1 MRRRTA
7 RVLKYVTIT
16 VGLLLFGNML
26 CLFCITTSFTG
37 FGENESGTSQGRE
50 SLQPAAIS
58 KSTEV
63 LHIGLVVQSY
73 SDCRYASLQV
83 KSLLMHRHN
92 PLHLH
97 LLTNPRSA
105 MILSTLIDTWHI
117 PYLSVN
123 FYTTDE
129 TPDLTDLKLW
139 LPALVPE
146 AVHKLVIFDSNI
158 IVGSDITALW
168 QEFGTMRKEGK
179 ALGVLLDTYNGK
191 LDTRLMLVNVT
202 AVRGIK
208 LFRGIA
214 QIMEQRAVYRITSA
228 WNLDSRCWI
237 HTGPLNCAKV
247 LSQHVSDTTFEEFMT
262 YNSYRLQSIDQAAPV
277 EIKDSS
283 GLWDWL
289 TSSCSDMRR
298 RLTYRVHP
306 YFIKYSYHPRDTADI
321 SLVTQLS
328 FDRIH
333 MLIRLLELWE
343 GPVSATIY
351 MDESQVLHLMVLIH
365 NTPMFQRTNFALH
378 VVYKK
383 GDFLYPVNFLRNI
396 AWNYS
401 TTPYIFIN
409 DVDLMP
415 SSDLYIRLKDALRP
429 TLRVNSVYVIPAF
442 ETLIKDLQLPSS
454 KQSLQHYVSD
464 KQVSPFK
471 WHSHKIGHEPTDYK
485 KWFQATE
492 PYEVRWK
499 EWYEPYIVVHHNATR
514 FDERFAGYGENKVSH
529 ILELHA
535 QRYRFVVLPNVY
547 VIHYPHKPSRDE
559 TKFHETV
566 VQATG
571 SITNSHYYSCMQQ
584 IQEEFCRDLTKKYGY
599 CPCERV
605 VPARIG
611 TKVIIIITALLV
623 VGIVY
628 VCYRYCRLYHRCI
641 YSMNRISNTV

>member
-7 RVLKYVTIT
+7 HVLKYVTTAI
-16 VGLLLFGNML
+16 GLLLFVNIL
-26 CLFCITTSFTG
+26 CIFCKKPSLIG
-37 FGENESGTSQGRE
+37 LGENGE
-50 SLQPAAIS
+50 PAADPFVPTS
-58 KSTEV
+58 KEV

-105 MILSTLIDTWHI
+105 MILRTLIDTWHI

-129 TPDLTDLKLW
+129 IPYLTDLKLW

-146 AVHKLVIFDSNI
+146 AVHKLVIFDSDI

-168 QEFGTMRKEGK
+168 QEFRTMRKEGK

-208 LFRGIA
+208 LFRGFA
-214 QIMEQRAVYRITSA
+214 PIMKKAAVYRITSA

-237 HTGPLNCAKV
+237 HTGPLICAQV
-247 LSQHVSDTTFEEFMT
+247 LSQSQHVSDTTIEEFMT
-262 YNSYRLQSIDQAAPV
+262 YDSYRLQSIDQAADTLDF
-277 EIKDSS
+277 EDE
-283 GLWDWL
+283 L
-289 TSSCSDMRR
+289 TWSCSDMRR

-306 YFIKYSYHPRDTADI
+306 YFIRYSYRPRDTADI
-321 SLVTQLS
+321 SLVAQLS

-333 MLIRLLELWE
+333 MLIRLLEMWE
-343 GPVSATIY
+343 GPVSAAIY
-351 MDESQVLHLMVLIH
+351 MEESEVLQLMEFIH
-365 NTPMFQRTNFALH
+365 YMPVFQRTNLALH

-383 GDFLYPVNFLRNI
+383 GDFLYPINFLRNI

-401 TTPYIFIN
+401 TTPYVFLN

-415 SSDLYIRLKDALRP
+415 SLDLYNRLKDALRP
-429 TLRVNSVYVIPAF
+429 GLRVNSVYVVPAF
-442 ETLIKDLQLPSS
+442 ETHIKGLQLPGS

-464 KQVSPFK
+464 KKVSPFK
-471 WHSHKIGHEPTDYK
+471 WQLFKFGHEPTNYS

-492 PYEVRWK
+492 PYEVHWK
-499 EWYEPYIVVHHNATR
+499 EWYEPYIVVHHNTTR
-514 FDERFAGYGENKVSH
+514 FDERFAGYGRNKISH
-529 ILELHA
+529 ILELHT
-535 QRYRFVVLPNVY
+535 QHYNFIVLPDVFI
-547 VIHYPHKPSRDE
+547 IHYPHKPSRDE
-559 TKFHETV
+559 TKFRDV
-566 VQATG
+566 VKVNG
-571 SITNSHYYSCMQQ
+571 DITNSQYFFCILQV
-584 IQEEFCRDLTKKYGY
+584 QEDFCRDLVKKYGY
-599 CPCERV
+599 SPCECV
-605 VPARIG
+605 VPTPIHAVPTLLGFKGFCCGVIG
-611 TKVIIIITALLV
+611 IM
-623 VGIVY
+623 Y
-628 VCYRYCRLYHRCI
+628 VCCRYYRLY
-641 YSMNRISNTV
+641 YSTYMYYRFSNKIV